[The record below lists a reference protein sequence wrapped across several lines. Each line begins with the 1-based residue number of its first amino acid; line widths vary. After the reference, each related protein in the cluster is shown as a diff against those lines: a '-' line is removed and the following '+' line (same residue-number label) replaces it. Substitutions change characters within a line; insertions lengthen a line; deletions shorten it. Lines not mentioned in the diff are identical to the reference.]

1 MKKSTIL
8 LSLALLLAL
17 SAGAFAALSTD
28 ITGWVETDIVYK
40 KNDPIKTPNNPFY
53 LEARMRGRVQLT
65 MGSTNDAN
73 PKVTISMETA
83 ANETDWINFEN
94 ALERKKRKEDD
105 DEQEQEVSMPFKITG
120 IQMVATGAWWK
131 GGPELTTSIGS
142 FNRNWSHYGAY
153 RLGRNII
160 EVDGL
165 SVGPVKVT
173 VLYAYTEEDEEEESR
188 YNKTAGNTFA
198 LRGSGT
204 IDPVQFNAY
213 FVNYG
218 PQTNADARYN
228 QFAVDAK
235 VTPASG
241 VDLSGVFGY
250 EEKNKGIT
258 YKAEAKVTTIPN
270 LTLTGLVRATDDK
283 YNPAHTERHDDHR
296 VWWKDEMLL
305 RVGAETTQAGVKL
318 NGSVERKT
326 NYAGKNPTNKFTV
339 GASTTISGV
348 GDAGLNLGGSV
359 ELTRYPNNTSST
371 TTVIDASTAIS
382 NVNVTYKGT
391 IETDKEMINDVTV
404 KTTVNLFF
412 ADNVTLEGRVIFDEN
427 QSKDHHK
434 LRYGARAYWR
444 LPNGLDIWVGYANW
458 NMSGKDWVNKTGDD
472 GFYIRLHR
480 RMNL

>member
-17 SAGAFAALSTD
+17 SAGAFAALSTN

-40 KNDPIKTPNNPFY
+40 KDDPIETPDNPFY
-53 LEARMRGRVQLT
+53 LQARMRGRVQLT
-65 MGSTNDAN
+65 MGSTNNAN
-73 PKVTISMETA
+73 PKVTISMATA
-83 ANETDWINFEN
+83 ANETAWINLKD
-94 ALERKKRKEDD
+94 ALTRNTN
-105 DEQEQEVSMPFKITG
+105 MPFNITG

-173 VLYAYTEEDEEEESR
+173 GLYAYTENESR

-218 PQTNADARYN
+218 PQTDADARYN

-235 VTPASG
+235 VTPVSG

-283 YNPAHTERHDDHR
+283 YNPAHTETHADHR
-296 VWWKDEMLL
+296 VWWQDEMLL

-326 NYAGKNPTNKFTV
+326 DYAGNDPTNKFTV

-359 ELTRYPNNTSST
+359 ELTRRPDNTSST
-371 TTVIDASTAIS
+371 KTVIDASTAIS

-434 LRYGARAYWR
+434 LRYGARANWR

-458 NMSGKDWVNKTGDD
+458 NMSGNDWVNGTGDD

>member
-17 SAGAFAALSTD
+17 SAGAFAALSTN

-40 KNDPIKTPNNPFY
+40 KDDPIETPDDNPFY
-53 LEARMRGRVQLT
+53 LQARMRGRVQLT
-65 MGSTNDAN
+65 MGSTNNAN
-73 PKVTISMETA
+73 PKVTISMATA
-83 ANETDWINFEN
+83 ENETKWINLKD
-94 ALERKKRKEDD
+94 ALEREG
-105 DEQEQEVSMPFKITG
+105 SMPFKITG

-173 VLYAYTEEDEEEESR
+173 GLYAYTENQTR

-218 PQTNADARYN
+218 PQTDADARYN

-235 VTPASG
+235 VTPVSG

-283 YNPAHTERHDDHR
+283 YNPAHTETHDDHR
-296 VWWKDEMLL
+296 VWWQDEMLL

-326 NYAGKNPTNKFTV
+326 DYAGKDPTNKFTV

-359 ELTRYPNNTSST
+359 ELTRRPDNTSSMK
-371 TTVIDASTAIS
+371 TVIDASTAIS

-434 LRYGARAYWR
+434 LRYGARANWR

-458 NMSGKDWVNKTGDD
+458 NMSGKDWVNGEGDD